1 MASNAD
7 SNLMSL
13 GSNAALARQARR
25 MIGPGLM
32 LVMAGVIISAFLLP
46 LAYMLTTAFRDD
58 RAMTEAGGETP
69 WYPATAAS
77 FEYNGEKLA
86 VLKVP
91 TADGVKN
98 WALLTRG
105 REDSDFIDPANPA
118 AGPINWK
125 GSWRTLERDWTPYF
139 TFDSITESWRRVN
152 FTNLFKNSLFVSVIS
167 VFFTLISCTIVAY
180 GYARFKFPGKDILF
194 WVLTATV
201 FLPQQVTW
209 IPLAIFYS
217 KIGWSQSFLPLI
229 APALFGSAFEIFLL
243 RQFIMSIP
251 KEMDEAA
258 MIDGAGPLRTLVSVI
273 VPNIMPAFVAAAMF
287 HFFFKWNDYF
297 WPLIML
303 SGKEDLYTIP
313 LGLAQLNNTF
323 GTFPGLAM
331 ASGVIAITLPI
342 GIFIIFQRYFMLGN
356 VVTGVDK

>member
-1 MASNAD
+1 M
-7 SNLMSL
+7 
-13 GSNAALARQARR
+13 
-25 MIGPGLM
+25 
-32 LVMAGVIISAFLLP
+32 
-46 LAYMLTTAFRDD
+46 
-58 RAMTEAGGETP
+58 
-69 WYPATAAS
+69 
-77 FEYNGEKLA
+77 
-86 VLKVP
+86 
-91 TADGVKN
+91 
-98 WALLTRG
+98 
-105 REDSDFIDPANPA
+105 
-118 AGPINWK
+118 
-125 GSWRTLERDWTPYF
+125 
-139 TFDSITESWRRVN
+139 
-152 FTNLFKNSLFVSVIS
+152 
-167 VFFTLISCTIVAY
+167 
-180 GYARFKFPGKDILF
+180 
-194 WVLTATV
+194 
-201 FLPQQVTW
+201 
-209 IPLAIFYS
+209 AIFYS
-217 KIGWSQSFLPLI
+217 KIGWSQSYLPLI

-258 MIDGAGPLRTLVSVI
+258 MIDGAGPIRTLVSVI

-342 GIFIIFQRYFMLGN
+342 VIFIIFQRYFMLGN

>member
-1 MASNAD
+1 MATRASSD
-7 SNLMSL
+7 LMPL
-13 GSNAALARQARR
+13 GSNSALARQSRKLV
-25 MIGPGLM
+25 GPGLM
-32 LVMAGVIISAFLLP
+32 LVLASVIISAFLLP
-46 LAYMLTTAFRDD
+46 LAYMVTIAFRDD

-69 WYPATAAS
+69 WYPAQAAS
-77 FEYNGEKLA
+77 YAYNGENLPI
-86 VLKVP
+86 LKVP
-91 TADGVKN
+91 TADGIKN
-98 WALLTRG
+98 WALLTKG

-125 GSWRTLERDWTPYF
+125 GSWRTLERDWTPFF
-139 TFDSITESWRRVN
+139 TFGALVESWNRVN
-152 FTNLFKNSLFVSVIS
+152 FANLFKNSLIIS
-167 VFFTLISCTIVAY
+167 VFSVIFTLISCTIVAY
-180 GYARFKFPGKDILF
+180 GYARFRFPGKDVLF

-217 KIGWSQSFLPLI
+217 KIGWSQSYLPLI
-229 APALFGSAFEIFLL
+229 VPALFGSAFEIFLL

-258 MIDGAGPLRTLVSVI
+258 MIDGASPMRTLVSVI

-331 ASGVIAITLPI
+331 ASGLIAITLPI
-342 GIFIIFQRYFMLGN
+342 VIFIIFQRYFMLGN

>member
-58 RAMTEAGGETP
+58 RKMTEAGGETP

-77 FEYNGEKLA
+77 FEYNGEVLPI
-86 VLKVP
+86 LKVP
-91 TADGVKN
+91 TADGVRN
-98 WALLTRG
+98 WALLTKG

-139 TFDSITESWRRVN
+139 TLDSITESWRRVN
-152 FTNLFKNSLFVSVIS
+152 FTNLFKNSLFVSVVS

-180 GYARFKFPGKDILF
+180 GYARFKFPGRSPGF
-194 WVLTATV
+194 RW
-201 FLPQQVTW
+201 
-209 IPLAIFYS
+209 
-217 KIGWSQSFLPLI
+217 QSSTPR
-229 APALFGSAFEIFLL
+229 S
-243 RQFIMSIP
+243 
-251 KEMDEAA
+251 
-258 MIDGAGPLRTLVSVI
+258 AGPSLFCRSSRPPSSEAPSRSSCFANSSCRSPRRWTKR
-273 VPNIMPAFVAAAMF
+273 P
-287 HFFFKWNDYF
+287 
-297 WPLIML
+297 
-303 SGKEDLYTIP
+303 
-313 LGLAQLNNTF
+313 
-323 GTFPGLAM
+323 
-331 ASGVIAITLPI
+331 
-342 GIFIIFQRYFMLGN
+342 
-356 VVTGVDK
+356 